1 MNRILRIAVAGSVLG
16 FNHSACAA
24 SLPADFNG
32 SWTSDTTISICDRD
46 PRGGVTMTVE
56 PGAIGYGETRC
67 RVISAEKARISRGR
81 GRIDIQ
87 FDMAC
92 SGDGTSWRNREIW
105 HLQTIADR
113 KFVTTTTV
121 RQWDVRDGKG
131 RIMHDEPS
139 RVGTTIYLDCK

>member
-1 MNRILRIAVAGSVLG
+1 MSRISRVAAAGLALG
-16 FNHSACAA
+16 FSHPALAA
-24 SLPADFNG
+24 GLPAEFNG

-46 PRGGVTMTVE
+46 PRGDVTMTVE
-56 PGAIGYGETRC
+56 PNAIVYGETRC
-67 RVISAEKARISRGR
+67 RVTSAQKARISRGR
-81 GRIDIQ
+81 GLIDIQ

-92 SGDGTSWRNREIW
+92 SGDGTTWRDREVW

-121 RQWDVRDGKG
+121 RQWDVRDGNG
-131 RIMHDEPS
+131 RIMRDEPS